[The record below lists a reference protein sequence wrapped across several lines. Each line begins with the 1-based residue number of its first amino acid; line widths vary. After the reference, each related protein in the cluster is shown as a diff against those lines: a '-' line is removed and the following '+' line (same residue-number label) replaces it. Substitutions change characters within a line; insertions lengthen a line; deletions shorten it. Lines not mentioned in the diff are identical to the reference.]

1 MTLASERQLC
11 IFFFFSVWSFVFVF
25 CRLMNAKEE
34 LARLRS
40 QKRTNVNNSDVTEG

>member
-11 IFFFFSVWSFVFVF
+11 IFFFSVWSFVFVF
-25 CRLMNAKEE
+25 YRLMNAKEE